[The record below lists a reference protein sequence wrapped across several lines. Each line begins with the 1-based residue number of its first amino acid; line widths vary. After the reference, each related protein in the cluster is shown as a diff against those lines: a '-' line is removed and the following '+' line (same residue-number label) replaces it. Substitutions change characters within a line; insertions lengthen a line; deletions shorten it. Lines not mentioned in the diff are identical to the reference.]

1 MKSTSIFLRES
12 VLEKRK
18 RRPAHHQGHWN
29 SHLACA
35 NEALEKKHQWNPL
48 KRVTWSMVYT
58 AFTERFHIHLSF
70 LVTHRS
76 MSLWIPFFWH
86 FHRTLLGSSIAHKH
100 KEPANGTCFTH
111 RGVNQ
116 PLSAEK
122 PTYVT
127 GNASVC
133 VNFLLMLDIL
143 SGCWSKTF
151 QSRCPCRVILQFP
164 DRKGRAKW
172 SSQASKPRNGASNF
186 NVPFGGWDAAPR
198 YSTTRLRKGES

>member
-1 MKSTSIFLRES
+1 MRVENFSNYALLDTHVMKSNSIW
-12 VLEKRK
+12 
-18 RRPAHHQGHWN
+18 RPAHHQGHWN

-35 NEALEKKHQWNPL
+35 NKALEKNHQFKCFKKPSETSH
-48 KRVTWSMVYT
+48 RVPWSILLSPKY
-58 AFTERFHIHLSF
+58 FHIHLSF

-86 FHRTLLGSSIAHKH
+86 FRRTLLGSSMAHKH

-127 GNASVC
+127 GNASIC
-133 VNFLLMLDIL
+133 VNFPLMLHL
-143 SGCWSKTF
+143 LHWCWSKTF
-151 QSRCPCRVILQFP
+151 QSSCHCRVIL
-164 DRKGRAKW
+164 
-172 SSQASKPRNGASNF
+172 
-186 NVPFGGWDAAPR
+186 
-198 YSTTRLRKGES
+198 